1 MMRLDNALRSG
12 MMMRTTWYGSAVR
25 SGLAAVL
32 LIVAAPSAFTVAA
45 AGATMAQRDEAPP
58 AATPPAERRI
68 CKRSA
73 PSGSLIETRRECH
86 TRAEWDQI
94 AQAGRAAGQD
104 MVERAARSGAQ

>member
-1 MMRLDNALRSG
+1 MMRGGDALWSG
-12 MMMRTTWYGSAVR
+12 MMMRTTWYGSAAR
-25 SGLAAVL
+25 SGLAGVL
-32 LIVAAPSAFTVAA
+32 LIVAAPSAFTLAA